1 MTPEDYMQKKP
12 NEQGYRILNGNS
24 VHYCCDP
31 DIVFEWALIDRGE
44 GRTPC
49 VGHWVKFRDEGWC
62 RFEDIEW
69 NYGHYF
75 NTIEEAEVYYR
86 EQVVRELMEEIEDLK
101 ERLAYQKNELYKA
114 KKAVPE
120 GFIEEE
126 DV

>member
-1 MTPEDYMQKKP
+1 MAPEDYMQKEP
-12 NEQGYRILNGNS
+12 NKTQGYRILDGNS
-24 VHYCCDP
+24 VHYCDNP
-31 DIVFEWALIDRGE
+31 EVVFEWALIDRGE

-86 EQVVRELMEEIEDLK
+86 ERVMQEMENEIEDLK
-101 ERLAYQKNELYKA
+101 DRLAQERNRYREA
-114 KKAVPE
+114 KKLVP
-120 GFIEEE
+120 EEE